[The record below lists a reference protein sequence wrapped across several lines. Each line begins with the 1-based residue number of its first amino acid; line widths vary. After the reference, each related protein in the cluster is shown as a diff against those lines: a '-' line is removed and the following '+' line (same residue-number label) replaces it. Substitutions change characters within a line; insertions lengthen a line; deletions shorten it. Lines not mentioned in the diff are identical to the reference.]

1 MHFHPQV
8 GFMLNQPDA
17 SLSKKRG
24 TAMSNAT
31 LLAADLE
38 CSHVNR
44 ALLVALDERDADTS
58 GHCLRVGLL
67 AESLGYALGV
77 RDADLVML
85 REAGFAHDIGKIA
98 IPDKVLFKPGALSE
112 TEFQAIQ
119 AHSVI
124 GKRILSSQNHRGATN
139 DQIAEAVLHHH
150 ERYDGTGYP
159 SRLKASAIPF
169 WSRIIAVAD
178 CFDALTMTRP
188 YHNPMPASSA
198 IALIA
203 AESGTHF
210 DPDVVSAFVALQ
222 PG

>member
-1 MHFHPQV
+1 MNRDRSNNHDE
-8 GFMLNQPDA
+8 L
-17 SLSKKRG
+17 KCR
-24 TAMSNAT
+24 TAMSNT
-31 LLAADLE
+31 MPLAANLE

-44 ALLVALDERDADTS
+44 ALLVALDERDGDTS

-67 AESLGYALGV
+67 AESLGHALGV

-98 IPDKVLFKPGALSE
+98 IPDKVLFKPGALDDM
-112 TEFQAIQ
+112 EFQVIQ
-119 AHSVI
+119 AHSAI
-124 GKRILSSQNHRGATN
+124 GERILSSQNSQGAAN
-139 DQIAEAVLHHH
+139 ALIADAVLHHH

-159 SRLKASAIPF
+159 SGLKAADIPF

-188 YHNPMPASSA
+188 YHDAMSAGSAVDLIVAS
-198 IALIA
+198 
-203 AESGTHF
+203 SGTHF